1 MDIMA
6 TELNTAEL
14 SIDEEIDQIA
24 NEIANELAEDS
35 NESPDKP
42 GAGGTGS
49 APESGK
55 VTKAAT
61 PKGKKLT
68 KKKVSAGAETKGEGD
83 DPAEI
88 EVYEAADEDDDEEEN
103 GEKKKN
109 PFAKN
114 GKKNGKKKG
123 KNPFAKNDDDDDD
136 DVAEETFVPETKQE
150 IIRAVFETMKD
161 VDADQL
167 AGAYSK
173 LMSNLLDESVPDDE
187 DAMADTDSGSIER
200 KVYTSEDFDISEDL
214 VAIFGEQSDSLSEEF
229 KTQVQTVFE
238 AALVAKTNSELDNI
252 EKAFASKLTES
263 KDEILSTITD
273 KVDNYLSYVVE
284 EWVKENELAIDR
296 GVKAEITEDFIG
308 GLKQLFEDHYI
319 DIPEEKVDV
328 VDSLADRVDQLERE
342 LNETLETNIG
352 MASQI
357 KSFQKDEILG
367 DLSDDLTDVEIEK
380 LKGLSEGVGF
390 ENGDQYKTSLET
402 IKENYFPRT
411 STSSPSIIDE
421 ELEMLD
427 NDDDDN
433 VSQPKTVQM
442 AAYVSA
448 IGSAVEN
455 R

>member
-1 MDIMA
+1 MA
-6 TELNTAEL
+6 TELNTAEI

-24 NEIANELAEDS
+24 NDIANEIEIELAEDS
-35 NESPDKP
+35 TESPDKP
-42 GAGGTGS
+42 GSGGTGS

-88 EVYEAADEDDDEEEN
+88 EVYEAADDEDDEE
-103 GEKKKN
+103 
-109 PFAKN
+109 N

-123 KNPFAKNDDDDDD
+123 KNPFAKNGDDD
-136 DVAEETFVPETKQE
+136 EEEVEEEIVVPETKQE

-161 VDADQL
+161 VDGEKL

-173 LMSNLLDESVPDDE
+173 LMSNLLDESTTADE
-187 DAMADTDSGSIER
+187 DAVAADEDDVSIER

-214 VAIFGEQSDSLSEEF
+214 GAIFGEQSDSLSEEF
-229 KTQVQTVFE
+229 KSQVQTIFE
-238 AALVAKTNSELDNI
+238 AALVAKINSELDNI
-252 EKAFASKLTES
+252 EKSFASKLTES
-263 KDEILSTITD
+263 KSEILSTLTD

-296 GVKAEITEDFIG
+296 GVKAEITEEFIG

-367 DLSDDLTDVEIEK
+367 ELSNDLTDIETEK
-380 LKGLSEGVGF
+380 LKDLSEGVGF
-390 ENGDQYKTSLET
+390 EDGDQYKKSLET

-421 ELEMLD
+421 ESEVID
-427 NDDDDN
+427 NDDN
-433 VSQPKTVQM
+433 EVSQPKTAQM

-448 IGSAVEN
+448 IGQSAVEN